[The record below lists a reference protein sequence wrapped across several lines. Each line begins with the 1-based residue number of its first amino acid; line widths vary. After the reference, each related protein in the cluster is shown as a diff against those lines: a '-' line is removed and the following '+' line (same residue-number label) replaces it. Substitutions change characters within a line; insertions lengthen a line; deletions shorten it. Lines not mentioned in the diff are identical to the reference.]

1 MRLTLTLSCFLGGLA
16 MASTAAATPIGG
28 VSATA
33 SVLYGVDTTGGDPG
47 VDGFGVGL
55 AAEAGVT
62 LPGSLYLGASVEHF
76 FGLTQEESLL
86 SLPGID
92 IERSASITELMG
104 HLGYDWSVGGVVL
117 RPSLGA
123 GFAIFDVEIE
133 STTAGVESSSSS
145 SKGGLVLSPAAEARI
160 PVAGLVSACVE
171 LRYDIVVLSD
181 APDPTGFVIGAG
193 VGIDL

>member
-1 MRLTLTLSCFLGGLA
+1 MRSSLTVSCILGGLA
-16 MASTAAATPIGG
+16 MAGTAVATPIGG
-28 VSATA
+28 ASVTA
-33 SVLYGVDTTGGDPG
+33 SVLYGVDTTEADPG
-47 VDGFGVGL
+47 INGFGVGL

-62 LPGSLYLGASVEHF
+62 LPGSLYLGVSAEHF
-76 FGLTQEESLL
+76 FGETQGESLL

-123 GFAIFDVEIE
+123 GLALLDVDIE
-133 STTAGVESSSSS
+133 SVTAGETTSSST
-145 SKGGLVLSPAAEARI
+145 SKGGVVLSPAAEARI
-160 PVAGLVSACVE
+160 PVGGIVSACVE

-181 APDPTGFVIGAG
+181 APDLTGFVIGAG
-193 VGIDL
+193 VGLDL